1 MKWEEELKLL
11 KNKPLRIA
19 CDGESASG
27 KSLASKLIA
36 RKFNLYCLNS
46 GLIYRYASFLVIKY
60 KPKKIIP
67 FLKKKLGNLNYK
79 KICKLNLHT
88 HKISAHVAKL
98 AKKQKVR
105 SIVRKVQLKI
115 IKKHPR
121 IVVEGR
127 DTQTSILVKKFR
139 YTVAFYFKCK
149 LSVAS
154 YRRWRDLKKKI
165 PLKIVR
171 KQLASRTT
179 IDKKRRFNALKKSP
193 DALVIRTH
201 LLSKKQMIERM
212 TKEIDRKL
220 FLKYGRNNKARQNK
234 IS

>member
-1 MKWEEELKLL
+1 MQF
-11 KNKPLRIA
+11 KNKSLRIA

-36 RKFNLYCLNS
+36 KKFKLFCLNS
-46 GLIYRYASFLVIKY
+46 GLIYRYASFLIIKY

-67 FLKKKLGNLNYK
+67 FIKKKFKNLNYK
-79 KICKLNLHT
+79 KISKLNLHT
-88 HKISAHVAKL
+88 HEISSHVAML
-98 AKKQKVR
+98 AKQKKIR
-105 SIVRKVQLKI
+105 KIVRGVQHNI
-115 IKKHPR
+115 IKKNQR

-154 YRRWRDLKKKI
+154 YRRWCDLKKKI

-220 FLKYGRNNKARQNK
+220 FLKYGRNNKAGQNK

>member
-1 MKWEEELKLL
+1 MKF

-27 KSLASKLIA
+27 KSLASKLIG
-36 RKFNLYCLNS
+36 RRLGLYVLNS
-46 GLIYRYASFLVIKY
+46 GLIYRYASFLIIKH

-67 FLKKKLGNLNYK
+67 LLKRKIKNLNYK
-79 KICKLNLHT
+79 KISRLGLHT
-88 HKISAHVAKL
+88 HEISAHVAKI
-98 AKKQKVR
+98 AKQKKIR
-105 SIVRKVQLKI
+105 KIVRNAQLSI
-115 IKKHPR
+115 IKKNPR

-139 YTVAFYFKCK
+139 YTAAFYFKCN

-154 YRRWRDLKKKI
+154 YRRWHDLKKKI
-165 PLKIVR
+165 PLKTVR
-171 KQLASRTT
+171 KQLASRTK

-201 LLSKKQMIERM
+201 LLSKKEVVEKMVKEIER
-212 TKEIDRKL
+212 KL
-220 FLKYGRNNKARQNK
+220 LLKYGRNFEGK
-234 IS
+234 

>member
-1 MKWEEELKLL
+1 MKFR
-11 KNKPLRIA
+11 NKPLRIA

-27 KSLASKLIA
+27 KSLASKMIA
-36 RKFNLYCLNS
+36 KKFRLFCLNS
-46 GLIYRYASFLVIKY
+46 GLIYRYASFLIIKD

-67 FLKKKLGNLNYK
+67 FLKKKFRNLSYK
-79 KICKLNLHT
+79 NISKLNLHT
-88 HKISAHVAKL
+88 HNISAHVATL
-98 AKKQKVR
+98 AKQKKVR
-105 SIVRKVQLKI
+105 EIVRGVQHKI

-127 DTQTSILVKKFR
+127 DSQSTILVKKFQ
-139 YTVAFYFKCK
+139 YTAAFYFKCK

-165 PLKIVR
+165 PLKTVR

-201 LLSKKQMIERM
+201 LLSKKSMIAKM
-212 TKEIDRKL
+212 VKEIEKKL
-220 FLKYGRNNKARQNK
+220 K
-234 IS
+234 

>member
-1 MKWEEELKLL
+1 MKF

-27 KSLASKLIA
+27 KSLASKMIA
-36 RKFNLYCLNS
+36 KRFRLFCLNS
-46 GLIYRYASFLVIKY
+46 GLIYRYASFLIIKY

-67 FLKKKLGNLNYK
+67 FLRKKFKNLNYK
-79 KICKLNLHT
+79 NISKLNLHT
-88 HKISAHVAKL
+88 HNISAHVATL
-98 AKKQKVR
+98 AKQKKVR
-105 SIVRKVQLKI
+105 EIARSVQHKI
-115 IKKHPR
+115 IKKHTR

-127 DTQTSILVKKFR
+127 DSQSAILVKKFQ
-139 YTVAFYFKCK
+139 YTAAFYFECK

-171 KQLASRTT
+171 KQLALRTT

-201 LLSKKQMIERM
+201 LLSKKMMIAKM
-212 TKEIDRKL
+212 VKEIEKKIKE
-220 FLKYGRNNKARQNK
+220 KYGRSN
-234 IS
+234 